1 MNWNNWLTKGMLA
14 GALLTRVRMARV
26 AKTERLKLS
35 TLAIGFGL
43 LSVALS
49 ANAQQQDAKTYQ
61 EQEKR
66 WKSCPDGYYSGPR
79 PGRLNYDND
88 KYLWVVTPEFAKRF
102 CMPEHMV
109 DAELKGAEAVAFKRV
124 PSEDGFDRCS
134 VQAGDPPR
142 CVDDGVGRFEV
153 YLQSRLNLPAA
164 HPEVKFFDDERN
176 NSGWHIGPQEWITRS
191 QRYAKGLYS
200 LPPGAI
206 NRFGNPY
213 AHPDPGYGFA
223 LVSTWR
229 KRIDHSIVDSLWE
242 VGYRADWALG
252 IDLLILESRSLTEFS
267 FLANHPRAKEWGGI
281 ERYAIVLADH
291 RRGAKSHDEKR
302 FPEDFEHVV
311 YLPKDFAEQ
320 VKSAAEKL
328 GTWNDVI
335 RTFRQ
340 P

>member
-1 MNWNNWLTKGMLA
+1 M
-14 GALLTRVRMARV
+14 
-26 AKTERLKLS
+26 KLS
-35 TLAIGFGL
+35 AVVVGFGL
-43 LSVALS
+43 VVLS
-49 ANAQQQDAKTYQ
+49 ACAQQPDAKAYQ

-66 WKSCPDGYYSGPR
+66 WQSCTDGYYSGPR

-102 CMPEHMV
+102 CMPEHLV
-109 DAELKGAEAVAFKRV
+109 DQELKGAEAIAFKRV
-124 PSEDGFDRCS
+124 PSEDGNDRCA
-134 VQAGDPPR
+134 VQEGGKPH

-153 YLQSRLNLPAA
+153 YLKSDLNLPAA
-164 HPEVKFFDDERN
+164 HPEVRFFDAERN
-176 NSGWHIGPQEWITRS
+176 HSYWHISGTESRRTRYMLY
-191 QRYAKGLYS
+191 RKGLYQ

-229 KRIDHSIVDSLWE
+229 KRSDHSIVDSLWE
-242 VGYRADWALG
+242 VGYRADWAPG
-252 IDLLILESRSLTEFS
+252 FDLLILESRNLTEFS
-267 FLANHPRAKEWGGI
+267 FLSNHPRAKEWGGA
-281 ERYAIVLADH
+281 ERYAIVLADY
-291 RRGAKSHDEKR
+291 RRGAKPHDEKR
-302 FPEDFEHVV
+302 FPADYEHVV

-328 GTWNDVI
+328 GTWNNVI
-335 RTFRQ
+335 RAFRQ